1 VTQEV
6 GRNRAARGRDENEED
21 DEAAADDRNLVA
33 AEAAPDL
40 LPVAAGANRFD
51 LAELTVRFDP
61 SPAWEPTSSRSFCSV
76 ATGSRNI
83 VDAGFAPL

>member
-1 VTQEV
+1 MTQEV
-6 GRNRAARGRDENEED
+6 GGNRASRDCDEEEED

-51 LAELTVRFDP
+51 LAELTVRFDRDRRRE
-61 SPAWEPTSSRSFCSV
+61 SGLGADELALFLLGGHR
-76 ATGSRNI
+76 
-83 VDAGFAPL
+83 FAEI